1 MRHLWSL
8 LAGILIAPL
17 AWLGVAAGQSGS
29 EQAVAEWQQAG
40 RFDTADLIGPA
51 AFLVAVGVLLGL
63 VGTLRLSPAGPLAA
77 GLLLVAPTV
86 FMFINPFEAL
96 DAFAYDETSRVLGQ
110 DMQLWRPVQNGTLLV
125 LGALLLMAVF
135 SSSRWRRPEP
145 GPLLAAGAPELAGAA
160 EATGPE
166 PATALSDEETVTAAA
181 AVDEPEAQPES
192 EAEPVSAGVDADAG
206 AGEERPTA
214 EQPSAAAAAKP
225 AAAADSGT
233 DSGTPAK
240 DSSDPDDPDDPD
252 EAAGAGASGSKAGGS
267 GGAAS

>member
-29 EQAVAEWQQAG
+29 VQAVAEWQQAG
-40 RFDTADLIGPA
+40 RYDTAELLAPA
-51 AFLVAVGVLLGL
+51 GFLVAVGVLLGL

-125 LGALLLMAVF
+125 LGVLLLMAVF
-135 SSSRWRRPEP
+135 STGRWRRPAAEP
-145 GPLLAAGAPELAGAA
+145 MLAAGAPAPASAPA
-160 EATGPE
+160 ETAPE
-166 PATALSDEETVTAAA
+166 PTTTASDEEIV
-181 AVDEPEAQPES
+181 
-192 EAEPVSAGVDADAG
+192 
-206 AGEERPTA
+206 
-214 EQPSAAAAAKP
+214 
-225 AAAADSGT
+225 AAAADIDEPGSEPGAESESESAPERTENAGTKASTTASGKESAEAGE
-233 DSGTPAK
+233 SGAEQ
-240 DSSDPDDPDDPD
+240 SSGSKPD
-252 EAAGAGASGSKAGGS
+252 EPAGTGASGSKSGGS
-267 GGAAS
+267 GGSAS

>member
-96 DAFAYDETSRVLGQ
+96 DAFAYNETSRVLGQ

-135 SSSRWRRPEP
+135 STGRWRRPEP
-145 GPLLAAGAPELAGAA
+145 EPLLAAGAPELAGAS
-160 EATGPE
+160 EATE
-166 PATALSDEETVTAAA
+166 P
-181 AVDEPEAQPES
+181 
-192 EAEPVSAGVDADAG
+192 
-206 AGEERPTA
+206 
-214 EQPSAAAAAKP
+214 
-225 AAAADSGT
+225 
-233 DSGTPAK
+233 
-240 DSSDPDDPDDPD
+240 
-252 EAAGAGASGSKAGGS
+252 
-267 GGAAS
+267 

>member
-96 DAFAYDETSRVLGQ
+96 DAFAYNETSRVLGQ

-135 SSSRWRRPEP
+135 STGRWRRPEP
-145 GPLLAAGAPELAGAA
+145 EPLLAAGAPELAGAS
-160 EATGPE
+160 EATEPE
-166 PATALSDEETVTAAA
+166 AATTMSDEEIVAAA
-181 AVDEPEAQPES
+181 AAIDEPEAES
-192 EAEPVSAGVDADAG
+192 EAEAAESDAD
-206 AGEERPTA
+206 ERRTA
-214 EQPSAAAAAKP
+214 EQPSAAEKP
-225 AAAADSGT
+225 AAAE
-233 DSGTPAK
+233 DSGTPDEK
-240 DSSDPDDPDDPD
+240 SSNPDDPD

-267 GGAAS
+267 GGSAS

>member
-77 GLLLVAPTV
+77 GVLLVAPTV

-96 DAFAYDETSRVLGQ
+96 DAFSYDETSRVLSQ

-125 LGALLLMAVF
+125 LGALMLMAVF
-135 SSSRWRRPEP
+135 STGRWRRPEP
-145 GPLLAAGAPELAGAA
+145 EPLQVGEAPELAGAP
-160 EATGPE
+160 ETTGSESTAT
-166 PATALSDEETVTAAA
+166 TSDEEIVAAA
-181 AVDEPEAQPES
+181 APTDEPEPDS
-192 EAEPVSAGVDADAG
+192 EPAGSDAG
-206 AGEERPTA
+206 DERPTA
-214 EQPSAAAAAKP
+214 EQPSAADKP
-225 AAAADSGT
+225 AATENPGTSDSGE
-233 DSGTPAK
+233 K
-240 DSSDPDDPDDPD
+240 SSDPDEP
-252 EAAGAGASGSKAGGS
+252 AGTGASGARAGGS
-267 GGAAS
+267 GGSAS